1 MNSVFTTLNSA
12 VGGEFNA
19 FGGEFNA
26 FDGVNF
32 RHYKEKTLISNYVSS

>member
-12 VGGEFNA
+12 VR
-19 FGGEFNA
+19 GEFNA